1 MDDLGGGKGMAC
13 EERVEAC
20 PCEPLCARSP
30 LQPLP
35 PCLCDLL
42 AILVQLPD
50 VPRDA
55 VVGIVTSQLRRQLGV
70 LDEHGPVAVCPTPV
84 LDGDQGAGKAGLRR
98 RLPHHVLSLPRLHPC
113 VGEGGKVARKFLARR
128 VRPPPPFGARLSD
141 AALL

>member
-1 MDDLGGGKGMAC
+1 MDDLGAGKGMAC

-70 LDEHGPVAVCPTPV
+70 LDEHGPVAVFPTPV
-84 LDGDQGAGKAGLRR
+84 LDGAPPPGQAGLCL
-98 RLPHHVLSLPRLHPC
+98 RLPPPVLSLPPLHP
-113 VGEGGKVARKFLARR
+113 
-128 VRPPPPFGARLSD
+128 RLGD
-141 AALL
+141 AANIRTTFPPARF